1 MDSPPK
7 LWLRLASADGKPAR
21 EEVRTV
27 QGWFI
32 VIIAI
37 AYVTLLFAIASLGD
51 RRAAAA
57 GLGRA
62 RPFIY
67 ALSLAI
73 YCTSWTFFGS
83 VGLSSER
90 GLEFLGIYA
99 GPVLVFVF
107 GFPLL
112 NRLVRLAKTEKITS
126 VADFL
131 GARYGKSFTVA
142 AIATLIATIG
152 AVPYMALQLKAIS
165 GSVSLMVEHY
175 TGSPPSFDPFVS
187 DISLVVAMLL
197 ALFAVL
203 FGTRHADAT
212 EHQDGLVLAVAVE
225 TVVKLAAFLAI
236 GLMVTFLIF
245 GGPGDMFGKLANNAQ
260 ARQAMGYGT
269 SLATWL
275 VLTCLSGF
283 AILMLPRQ
291 FYVTIV
297 ENRSEAELRTA
308 TWVFP
313 LYLVAINLFVLP
325 IAFTGLALVGDKT
338 SSDLYV
344 LSLPLFT
351 GHDLLAMAAFIGGL
365 SAATAMVIVESV
377 ALSIMISNDLVIPL
391 FVRRLLKTS
400 TSENEDW
407 STLILNVRRGAI
419 FAMLFIAFLYYREST
434 NSARLSSIGL
444 MSFAAIAQFAP
455 ALIGGL
461 IWRGA
466 NGRGAALGM
475 VAGILVWA
483 YTLLLPSLVGP
494 DAAIIVNGLFG
505 FEALRPQAL
514 FGTVAEPLNHGVL
527 WSLSINTL
535 FFVLGSLSRASV
547 PLERIQAA
555 IFVPREAGPMPSL
568 RRFRTAVTVN
578 DLKDTI
584 SRYLGVERTERSF
597 QSFEKDTNVSLHG
610 NEQASMDVIR
620 FSEQLLASAVGSS
633 SARLI
638 LSLLF
643 RRNDRDSKDAFRLL
657 DDATEALQ
665 HNRDLLQIALD
676 QMEQGITVFDRD
688 FRLICW
694 NRQYRALFDL
704 PDEMGQVG
712 VSLDRI
718 LRHLAERGDIP
729 GDQRVAM
736 LNRLTSF
743 DGPWQMALKTS
754 GRILELRSNP
764 MPGGGIVATY
774 ADISGRVEQDLALKR
789 ANESLEQRVK
799 SRTAEL
805 TRVNEELAQAQ
816 MLAEEANLGKTRFL
830 AAAGHDILQPL
841 NAARLYCSSLIE
853 KAGKGAAGKAAVNIE
868 SSLESV
874 ETILGAVLDI
884 SRLDAGAMKPDD
896 TAFSLDGLLG
906 QIGNDFRPL
915 AAEKRLGLTI
925 MPSSLTVM
933 TDRNLLRR
941 LIQNLVSNA
950 IKYTRQGRIL
960 VGVRRRGSLAEI
972 QVIDTGIGI
981 AGDKLNT
988 VFHEFTRLDEGAR
1001 EAEGLGLGLSIVD
1014 RIARVLRLEI
1024 RIFSIPGKGTRFSV
1038 ILPVAAVAVPRRE
1051 IEKAPARAPS
1061 SLAGLSVL
1069 CIDNDARI
1077 LDGMRL
1083 LLEGWGCK
1091 VDTASGSAAAQAA
1104 GASTPDIVL
1113 ADYHLDGETGLDVIR
1128 KLRGLW
1134 RTDIPAVLV
1143 TADRS
1148 NEVRA
1153 AANQMDIPV
1162 INKPM
1167 KPATLRS
1174 MMERMRRLAP
1184 AAE

>member
-1 MDSPPK
+1 M
-7 LWLRLASADGKPAR
+7 
-21 EEVRTV
+21 
-27 QGWFI
+27 QGLF
-32 VIIAI
+32 IAI

-51 RRAAAA
+51 RRSASS
-57 GLGRA
+57 GPGRA

-90 GLEFLGIYA
+90 GLEFLGIYT

-126 VADFL
+126 IADFL

-152 AVPYMALQLKAIS
+152 AVPYIALQLKAIS

-245 GGPGDMFGKLANNAQ
+245 GGPGDMFGKLAENGQ
-260 ARQAMGYGT
+260 VRQAMGYST

-283 AILMLPRQ
+283 AIILLPRQ

-325 IAFTGLALVGDKT
+325 IAFAGLSLVGTKT

-344 LSLPLFT
+344 LSLPLFG
-351 GHDLLAMAAFIGGL
+351 GHDFLAMAAFIGGL

-377 ALSIMISNDLVIPL
+377 ALSIMISNDLIIPL
-391 FVRRLLKTS
+391 FVRRLLRTTS
-400 TSENEDW
+400 SENEDW
-407 STLILNVRRGAI
+407 STLILNVRRASI
-419 FAMLFIAFLYYREST
+419 FIMLFIAFLYYREST
-434 NSARLSSIGL
+434 DSARLSSIGL

-475 VAGILVWA
+475 VAGILIWG
-483 YTLLLPSLVGP
+483 YTLLLPSLVAPETG
-494 DAAIIVNGLFG
+494 ILVHGLFG

-527 WSLSINTL
+527 WSLSINAL
-535 FFVLGSLSRASV
+535 FFVLGSLSRAAV
-547 PLERIQAA
+547 PLERIQAS

-584 SRYLGVERTERSF
+584 ARYLGVQRTERSF
-597 QSFEKDTNVSLHG
+597 QSFEKTTNVILHG

-643 RRNDRDSKDAFRLL
+643 RRHDRESRDAFRLL

-694 NRQYRALFDL
+694 NRQYRELFDL
-704 PDEMGQVG
+704 PDDMGQVG
-712 VSLDRI
+712 VSLDQI

-729 GDQRVAM
+729 TDQRVTM

-743 DGPWQMALKTS
+743 VSPWQMELKTS

-764 MPGGGIVATY
+764 MPDGGIVATY

-799 SRTAEL
+799 TRTIELTRVNEEL

-853 KAGKGAAGKAAVNIE
+853 KAGKGPAGKAAVNID

-896 TAFSLDGLLG
+896 TAFNLDALLR

-915 AAEKRLGLTI
+915 AAEKQLKLTI

-950 IKYTRQGRIL
+950 IKYTRHGRIL
-960 VGVRRRGSLAEI
+960 VGVRRRGELAEI

-988 VFHEFTRLDEGAR
+988 VFREFTRLDEGAR

-1024 RIFSIPGKGTRFSV
+1024 RIFSNPGKGTRFSV
-1038 ILPVAAVAVPRRE
+1038 ILPVAAVQEPKRE
-1051 IEKAPARAPS
+1051 VETRAPARAAA

-1077 LDGMRL
+1077 LEGMRL
-1083 LLEGWGCK
+1083 LLEGWGCA
-1091 VDTASGSAAAQAA
+1091 VETVSGTTNRDIAIRR
-1104 GASTPDIVL
+1104 PDIVL
-1113 ADYHLDGETGLDVIR
+1113 ADYHLDGETGLDAIVG
-1128 KLRGLW
+1128 LRAIHGDDL
-1134 RTDIPAVLV
+1134 PAVLV

-1148 NEVRA
+1148 NEVRTA
-1153 AANQMDIPV
+1153 AAGLDVPV
-1162 INKPM
+1162 INKPL
-1167 KPATLRS
+1167 KPAVLRS
-1174 MMERMRRLAP
+1174 MMARVRPLAP

>member
-1 MDSPPK
+1 
-7 LWLRLASADGKPAR
+7 
-21 EEVRTV
+21 V

-32 VIIAI
+32 VIVAL
-37 AYVTLLFAIASLGD
+37 AYVTFLFVVASLGD
-51 RRAAAA
+51 RRVTAH
-57 GLGRA
+57 GPGRP

-90 GLEFLGIYA
+90 GPEFLGIYI

-112 NRLVRLAKTEKITS
+112 ARIVRLAKTEKITS

-165 GSVSLMVEHY
+165 GSVSLMVAHY
-175 TGSPPSFDPFVS
+175 TGAPPSFDPFVS
-187 DISLVVAMLL
+187 DISLIVAMLL
-197 ALFAVL
+197 ALFSVL

-225 TVVKLAAFLAI
+225 SVVKLAAFLAI
-236 GLMVTFLIF
+236 GLLVTFVIF
-245 GGPGDMFGKLANNAQ
+245 DGPGAMIDTLAADT
-260 ARQAMGYGT
+260 RVREAMSYGT

-275 VLTCLSGF
+275 VLTGLSGF

-308 TWVFP
+308 AWVFP
-313 LYLVAINLFVLP
+313 AYLIAINLFVLP
-325 IAFTGLALVGDKT
+325 IALAGLAIVAGRT
-338 SSDLYV
+338 GSDLYV
-344 LSLPLFT
+344 LALPLFT
-351 GHDLLAMAAFIGGL
+351 GHDLLAIIAFVGGF

-391 FVRRLLKTS
+391 FVRRLVRS
-400 TSENEDW
+400 SNSENENW
-407 STLILNVRRGAI
+407 STLILNVRRAAI
-419 FAMLFIAFLYYREST
+419 FIMLFVAFLYYRAST
-434 NSARLSSIGL
+434 DSARLSSIGL

-475 VAGILVWA
+475 AAGISVWA
-483 YTLLLPSLVGP
+483 YTLLFPSL
-494 DAAIIVNGLFG
+494 AAADNAIVVNGLFG
-505 FEALRPQAL
+505 LEALRPQQL
-514 FGTVAEPLNHGVL
+514 FGTVAEPLNHGVM
-527 WSLSINTL
+527 WSLSVNAL
-535 FFVLGSLSRASV
+535 FFFFGSLSRASL

-568 RRFRTAVTVN
+568 RRFRTSTTVN

-597 QSFEKDTNVSLHG
+597 QSFEATNGTALHG
-610 NEQASMDVIR
+610 YEQASMEVIR

-643 RRNDRDSKDAFRLL
+643 RRNDPGSRDALRLL

-676 QMEQGITVFDRD
+676 QMEQGITVFDKD

-694 NRQYRALFDL
+694 NRQYRALFSL

-718 LRHLAERGDIP
+718 LRHLAERGDIAP
-729 GDQRVAM
+729 GSQVTL

-743 DGPWQMALKTS
+743 DGPWQLELKTS
-754 GRILELRSNP
+754 GRILELRSAP
-764 MPGGGIVATY
+764 MPDGGMVATY
-774 ADISGRVEQDLALKR
+774 ADISAQVAADLALKR
-789 ANESLEQRVK
+789 ANESLEQRVR

-816 MLAEEANLGKTRFL
+816 MLAEEANLSKTRFL

-841 NAARLYCSSLIE
+841 NAARLYCASLIE
-853 KAGKGAAGKAAVNIE
+853 KAGKGAAGEAAVNIE

-884 SRLDAGAMKPDD
+884 SRLDAGAMKPEE
-896 TAFSLDGLLG
+896 TVFRLDGLLR
-906 QIGNDFRPL
+906 QIGTDFQPM
-915 AAEKRLGLTI
+915 AAAKGLELVI
-925 MPSSLTVM
+925 VPSSLWTE

-941 LIQNLVSNA
+941 LVQNLVSNA
-950 IKYTRQGRIL
+950 VKYTRRGRIL
-960 VGVRRRGSLAEI
+960 VGVRRRGEEAEL

-981 AGDKLNT
+981 APDKLNT
-988 VFHEFTRLDEGAR
+988 VFREFTRLEEGAR
-1001 EAEGLGLGLSIVD
+1001 EAQGLGLGLSIVD

-1024 RIFSIPGKGTRFSV
+1024 RISSDLGRGTRFSV
-1038 ILPVAAVAVPRRE
+1038 LLPVKQAQEMPKPAARRAPRRASATATGLAVA
-1051 IEKAPARAPS
+1051 
-1061 SLAGLSVL
+1061 

-1077 LDGMRL
+1077 LEGMRL
-1083 LLEGWGCK
+1083 LLEGWGCA
-1091 VDTASGSAAAQAA
+1091 VATYAGSADIEARATAMPR
-1104 GASTPDIVL
+1104 PDIIL
-1113 ADYHLDGETGLDVIR
+1113 ADYHLDGETGLDAVVR
-1128 KLRGLW
+1128 LRALHGES
-1134 RTDIPAVLV
+1134 IPAVLV
-1143 TADRS
+1143 TADRTA
-1148 NEVRA
+1148 EVRTA
-1153 AANQMDIPV
+1153 AAALDVPV
-1162 INKPM
+1162 INKPV
-1167 KPATLRS
+1167 KPAALRS
-1174 MMERMRRLAP
+1174 VLARLKPLAP
-1184 AAE
+1184 APEQSAAE

>member
-1 MDSPPK
+1 M
-7 LWLRLASADGKPAR
+7 
-21 EEVRTV
+21 
-27 QGWFI
+27 QGLFI
-32 VIIAI
+32 VVIAI

-51 RRAAAA
+51 RRSASS
-57 GLGRA
+57 GPGRA

-90 GLEFLGIYA
+90 GLEFLGIYT

-126 VADFL
+126 IADFL

-152 AVPYMALQLKAIS
+152 AVPYIALQLKAIS

-245 GGPGDMFGKLANNAQ
+245 GGPGDMFGKLAENGQ
-260 ARQAMGYGT
+260 VRQAMGYST

-283 AILMLPRQ
+283 AIILLPRQ

-325 IAFTGLALVGDKT
+325 IAFAGLSLVGTKT

-344 LSLPLFT
+344 LSLPLFS
-351 GHDLLAMAAFIGGL
+351 GHDFLAMAAFIGGL

-377 ALSIMISNDLVIPL
+377 ALSIMISNDLIIPL
-391 FVRRLLKTS
+391 FVRRLLRTTS
-400 TSENEDW
+400 SENEDW
-407 STLILNVRRGAI
+407 STLILNVRRASI
-419 FAMLFIAFLYYREST
+419 FIMLFIAFLYYREST
-434 NSARLSSIGL
+434 DSARLSSIGL

-455 ALIGGL
+455 PLIGGL

-475 VAGILVWA
+475 VAGILIWG
-483 YTLLLPSLVGP
+483 YTLLLPSLVAPETG
-494 DAAIIVNGLFG
+494 ILVHGLFG

-527 WSLSINTL
+527 WSLSINAL
-535 FFVLGSLSRASV
+535 FFVLGSLSRAAV
-547 PLERIQAA
+547 PLERIQAS

-584 SRYLGVERTERSF
+584 ARYLGVQRTERSF
-597 QSFEKDTNVSLHG
+597 QSFEKNANVILHG

-643 RRNDRDSKDAFRLL
+643 RRHDRDSRDAFRLL

-694 NRQYRALFDL
+694 NRQYRELFDL
-704 PDEMGQVG
+704 PDDMGQVG

-729 GDQRVAM
+729 TDQRVTM

-743 DGPWQMALKTS
+743 VSPWQMELKTS

-764 MPGGGIVATY
+764 MPDGGIVATY

-799 SRTAEL
+799 TRTIELTRVNEEL

-853 KAGKGAAGKAAVNIE
+853 KAGKGPAGKAAVNID

-896 TAFSLDGLLG
+896 TAFNLDGLLR

-915 AAEKRLGLTI
+915 AAEKQLKLTI
-925 MPSSLTVM
+925 MPSSLTVV

-950 IKYTRQGRIL
+950 IKYTRHGRIL
-960 VGVRRRGSLAEI
+960 VGVRRRGELAEI

-988 VFHEFTRLDEGAR
+988 VFREFTRLDEGAR

-1024 RIFSIPGKGTRFSV
+1024 RIFSNPGKGTRFSV
-1038 ILPVAAVAVPRRE
+1038 ILPVAAVQEPRRE
-1051 IEKAPARAPS
+1051 VETRAPARVAA
-1061 SLAGLSVL
+1061 SLSGLGVL

-1077 LDGMRL
+1077 LEGMRL
-1083 LLEGWGCK
+1083 LLEGWGCA
-1091 VDTASGSAAAQAA
+1091 VETVSGTKSLDIAIRR
-1104 GASTPDIVL
+1104 PDVVL
-1113 ADYHLDGETGLDVIR
+1113 ADYHLDGETGLDAIVR
-1128 KLRGLW
+1128 LRAIHGDDL
-1134 RTDIPAVLV
+1134 PAVLV

-1148 NEVRA
+1148 NEVRTA
-1153 AANQMDIPV
+1153 AAGLDIPV
-1162 INKPM
+1162 INKPL
-1167 KPATLRS
+1167 KPAVLRS
-1174 MMERMRRLAP
+1174 MMARVRPLTS

>member
-1 MDSPPK
+1 MDLGSK
-7 LWLRLASADGKPAR
+7 LWLRLNDRMRKPAR

-27 QGWFI
+27 QGWFV

-37 AYVTLLFAIASLGD
+37 AYVTLLFAIASVGD
-51 RRAAAA
+51 RRSVAA

-90 GLEFLGIYA
+90 GLEFLGIYT

-112 NRLVRLAKTEKITS
+112 NRMIRLAKSEKITS
-126 VADFL
+126 IADFL

-152 AVPYMALQLKAIS
+152 AVPYIALQLKAIS

-236 GLMVTFLIF
+236 GLMVMFLIF
-245 GGPGDMFGKLANNAQ
+245 GGPGDMFARLAGNSQ
-260 ARQAMGYGT
+260 VRQAMSYST

-275 VLTCLSGF
+275 VLTGLSGF
-283 AILMLPRQ
+283 AVLMLPRQ

-325 IAFTGLALVGDKT
+325 IAFAGLSLVGDKT

-344 LSLPLFT
+344 LSLPLLS
-351 GHDLLAMAAFIGGL
+351 GHDLLAMAAFVGGL

-391 FVRRLLKTS
+391 FVRRVLKTS
-400 TSENEDW
+400 SSENEDW
-407 STLILNVRRGAI
+407 STLILNVRRASI
-419 FAMLFIAFLYYREST
+419 FIMLFIAFLYYREST

-455 ALIGGL
+455 ALVGGL
-461 IWRGA
+461 IWRRA

-475 VAGILVWA
+475 VAGIAVWG
-483 YTLLLPSLVGP
+483 YTLLLPSLGP
-494 DAAIIVNGLFG
+494 ESDIVVRGLFG

-514 FGTVAEPLNHGVL
+514 FGTVGEPLNHGVL
-527 WSLSINTL
+527 WSLSVNAL

-597 QSFEKDTNVSLHG
+597 QSFERDAKVSLHG
-610 NEQASMDVIR
+610 TEQASMDVIR

-643 RRNDRDSKDAFRLL
+643 RRNDRDSKDAFKLL

-694 NRQYRALFDL
+694 NRQYRLLFDL

-729 GDQRVAM
+729 ADQRVTM

-743 DGPWQMALKTS
+743 AGPWQMELKTS

-764 MPGGGIVATY
+764 MPDGGIVATY

-799 SRTAEL
+799 TRTIEL

-853 KAGKGAAGKAAVNIE
+853 KAGKGPAGKAAVNIE

-884 SRLDAGAMKPDD
+884 SRLDAGAMKPDN
-896 TAFSLDGLLG
+896 TAFNLGGLLG

-915 AAEKRLGLTI
+915 AAEKKLELTI
-925 MPSSLTVM
+925 IPSSLGVM

-960 VGVRRRGSLAEI
+960 VGVRRRGELAEI

-981 AGDKLNT
+981 AGDKLST

-1024 RIFSIPGKGTRFSV
+1024 RIYSNPGKGTRFSV
-1038 ILPVAAVAVPRRE
+1038 ILPVAAVAAPPRE
-1051 IEKAPARAPS
+1051 AGKAPARSAS
-1061 SLAGLSVL
+1061 TLAGLNVL

-1083 LLEGWGCK
+1083 LLEGWGCR
-1091 VDTASGSAAAQAA
+1091 VETASGSGDLLKP
-1104 GASTPDIVL
+1104 GAPKPDLVL
-1113 ADYHLDGETGLDVIR
+1113 ADYHLDGGTGLDAVAT
-1128 KLRGLW
+1128 LRAAYGQDL
-1134 RTDIPAVLV
+1134 PCVLV

-1148 NEVRA
+1148 SEVRA
-1153 AANQMDIPV
+1153 AAGRLDIPV
-1162 INKPM
+1162 VNKPL
-1167 KPATLRS
+1167 KPAVLRS
-1174 MMERMRRLAP
+1174 MMARVRPLAP

>member
-1 MDSPPK
+1 M
-7 LWLRLASADGKPAR
+7 
-21 EEVRTV
+21 

-37 AYVTLLFAIASLGD
+37 AYVTLLFVIASLGD
-51 RRAAAA
+51 RRSVPS
-57 GLGRA
+57 GPGKA

-90 GLEFLGIYA
+90 GLEFLGIYT

-112 NRLVRLAKTEKITS
+112 RRIVRLAKTEKITS
-126 VADFL
+126 IADFL
-131 GARYGKSFTVA
+131 GARYGKSFAVA
-142 AIATLIATIG
+142 AIATLIATVG

-175 TGSPPSFDPFVS
+175 TGSPPSFDPFLS

-245 GGPGDMFGKLANNAQ
+245 GGPGDMVDKLAENTQ
-260 ARQAMGYGT
+260 VQQAMSYST

-283 AILMLPRQ
+283 AIIMLPRQ

-313 LYLVAINLFVLP
+313 LYLVAINLFVPP
-325 IAFTGLALVGDKT
+325 IALAGLALVGTRT

-344 LSLPLFT
+344 LSLPLLS

-391 FVRRLLKTS
+391 FVRRLLRTT

-407 STLILNVRRGAI
+407 STLILNVRRAAI
-419 FAMLFIAFLYYREST
+419 FIMLFIAFLYYREST
-434 NSARLSSIGL
+434 DSARLSSIGL

-475 VAGILVWA
+475 VAGIVVWS
-483 YTLLLPSLVGP
+483 YTLLLPSL
-494 DAAIIVNGLFG
+494 AASDTGIVVHGLFG

-547 PLERIQAA
+547 PLERIQAS
-555 IFVPREAGPMPSL
+555 IFVPREASPMPSL
-568 RRFRTAVTVN
+568 RRFRTTVTVN

-584 SRYLGVERTERSF
+584 ARYLGVERTERSF
-597 QSFEKDTNVSLHG
+597 QTFEESSGASLHG

-638 LSLLF
+638 LSLLL
-643 RRNDRDSKDAFRLL
+643 RRNDRESKDAFRLL

-729 GDQRVAM
+729 ADQRVAM

-743 DGPWQMALKTS
+743 VSPWQMELKTS

-764 MPGGGIVATY
+764 MPDGGIVATY

-799 SRTAEL
+799 DRTVEL

-853 KAGKGAAGKAAVNIE
+853 KAGKGRAGKAAINIE

-896 TAFSLDGLLG
+896 TVFSLGELLR
-906 QIGNDFRPL
+906 QIGNDFQPL
-915 AAEKRLGLTI
+915 AAERKLGLTI
-925 MPSSLTVM
+925 VPSSLSVM

-941 LIQNLVSNA
+941 LIQNLISNA
-950 IKYTRQGRIL
+950 VKYTRHGHVL
-960 VGVRRRGSLAEI
+960 VGVRRRGELVEI

-988 VFHEFTRLDEGAR
+988 VFREFTRLDEGAR

-1024 RIFSIPGKGTRFSV
+1024 RIFSNPGKGTRFSV
-1038 ILPVAAVAVPRRE
+1038 ILPVAAAQEPRRE
-1051 IEKAPARAPS
+1051 VAAKAPVRTAA
-1061 SLAGLSVL
+1061 SLAGLRVL

-1083 LLEGWGCK
+1083 LLEGWGCS
-1091 VDTASGSAAAQAA
+1091 VETFSGSEDLE
-1104 GASTPDIVL
+1104 GSVMRRPDIVL
-1113 ADYHLDGETGLDVIR
+1113 ADYHLDGETGLEVIA
-1128 KLRGLW
+1128 KLRAIHGQ
-1134 RTDIPAVLV
+1134 DMPAVLV

-1148 NEVRA
+1148 SEVRA
-1153 AANQMDIPV
+1153 SAGRLDVPV
-1162 INKPM
+1162 MNKPL
-1167 KPATLRS
+1167 KPAVLRS
-1174 MMERMRRLAP
+1174 MMARVRPLAS

>member
-1 MDSPPK
+1 M
-7 LWLRLASADGKPAR
+7 
-21 EEVRTV
+21 
-27 QGWFI
+27 QGLFI
-32 VIIAI
+32 VVIAI

-51 RRAAAA
+51 RRSASS
-57 GLGRA
+57 GPGRA

-90 GLEFLGIYA
+90 GLEFLGIYT

-126 VADFL
+126 IADFL

-152 AVPYMALQLKAIS
+152 AVPYIALQLKAIS

-245 GGPGDMFGKLANNAQ
+245 GGPGDMFGKLAENGQ
-260 ARQAMGYGT
+260 VRQAMGYST

-283 AILMLPRQ
+283 AIILLPRQ

-325 IAFTGLALVGDKT
+325 IAFAGLSLVGTKT

-344 LSLPLFT
+344 LSLPLFG
-351 GHDLLAMAAFIGGL
+351 GHDFLAMAAFIGGL

-377 ALSIMISNDLVIPL
+377 ALSIMISNDLIIPL
-391 FVRRLLKTS
+391 FVRRLLRTTS
-400 TSENEDW
+400 SENEDW
-407 STLILNVRRGAI
+407 STLILNVRRASI
-419 FAMLFIAFLYYREST
+419 FIMLFIAFLYYREST
-434 NSARLSSIGL
+434 DSARLSSIGL

-475 VAGILVWA
+475 VAGILIWG
-483 YTLLLPSLVGP
+483 YTLLLPSLVAPETG
-494 DAAIIVNGLFG
+494 ILVHGLFG

-527 WSLSINTL
+527 WSLSINAL
-535 FFVLGSLSRASV
+535 FFVLGSLSRAAV
-547 PLERIQAA
+547 PLERIQAS

-584 SRYLGVERTERSF
+584 ARYLGVQRTERSF
-597 QSFEKDTNVSLHG
+597 QSFEKTTNVILHG

-643 RRNDRDSKDAFRLL
+643 RRHDRESRDAFRLL

-694 NRQYRALFDL
+694 NRQYRELFDL
-704 PDEMGQVG
+704 PDDMGQVG
-712 VSLDRI
+712 VSLDQI
-718 LRHLAERGDIP
+718 LRHLAEGGDIP
-729 GDQRVAM
+729 TDQRVTM

-743 DGPWQMALKTS
+743 VSPWQMELKTS

-764 MPGGGIVATY
+764 MPDGGIVATY

-799 SRTAEL
+799 TRTIELTRVNEEL

-853 KAGKGAAGKAAVNIE
+853 KAGKGPAGKAAVNID

-896 TAFSLDGLLG
+896 TAFNLDALLR

-915 AAEKRLGLTI
+915 AAEKQLKLTI

-950 IKYTRQGRIL
+950 IKYTRHGRIL
-960 VGVRRRGSLAEI
+960 VGVRRRGELAEI

-988 VFHEFTRLDEGAR
+988 VFREFTRLDEGAR

-1024 RIFSIPGKGTRFSV
+1024 RIFSNPGKGTRFSV
-1038 ILPVAAVAVPRRE
+1038 ILPVAAVQEPKRE
-1051 IEKAPARAPS
+1051 VETRAPARAAA

-1077 LDGMRL
+1077 LEGMRL
-1083 LLEGWGCK
+1083 LLEGWGCA
-1091 VDTASGSAAAQAA
+1091 VETVSGTTNRDIAIRR
-1104 GASTPDIVL
+1104 PDIVL
-1113 ADYHLDGETGLDVIR
+1113 ADYHLDGETGLDAIVG
-1128 KLRGLW
+1128 LRAIHGDDL
-1134 RTDIPAVLV
+1134 PAVLV

-1148 NEVRA
+1148 NEVRTA
-1153 AANQMDIPV
+1153 AAGLDVPV
-1162 INKPM
+1162 INKPL
-1167 KPATLRS
+1167 KPAVLRS
-1174 MMERMRRLAP
+1174 MMARVRPLAP